1 MIDSGCLVP
10 VGRQKIPPR
19 ALVGGDL
26 SEDVD
31 EPCADVDTDGL
42 AGGDKGVCDGGPDS
56 GGVIAGEEIVFPAEP
71 TGVYRTAGRCSSTA
85 TGDIDSSAVSSYAAC
100 PEAILSGYSQRFS
113 NGIVDK
119 IIDALFHCKFNRFFS
134 LSLDKKAKYA
144 MMFPDF

>member
-1 MIDSGCLVP
+1 MIDRGCLVP
-10 VGRQKIPPR
+10 VCRKKIVPGTFVGRDASQ
-19 ALVGGDL
+19 
-26 SEDVD
+26 DVD

-42 AGGDKGVCDGGPDS
+42 AGGDKGVCDDGPDG
-56 GGVIAGEEIVFPAEP
+56 GGVIAGEEIFFPAVP
-71 TGVYRTAGRCSSTA
+71 TGADGAAERSSSTA